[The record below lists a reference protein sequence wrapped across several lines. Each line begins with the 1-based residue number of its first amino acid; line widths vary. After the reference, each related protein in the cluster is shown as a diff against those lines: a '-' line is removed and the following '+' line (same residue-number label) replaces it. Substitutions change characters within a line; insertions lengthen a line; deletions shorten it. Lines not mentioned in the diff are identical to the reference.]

1 MSDFQK
7 FITNKYLYVPLMLWF
22 SIQTFKV
29 IYELIKT
36 KKFNFKRII
45 GAGGMPSSHSA
56 ITMCISTMIGKS
68 SGFDSSI
75 YALSLIGIYKNDL
88 WVSVNRDMDEANDKF
103 AEQQE
108 RENRQMLN
116 STLKDYTRKT
126 GRYF

>member
-1 MSDFQK
+1 MFRR
-7 FITNKYLYVPLMLWF
+7 IGYMIGTAIRLALEMVGAYL
-22 SIQTFKV
+22 SIIVIEVIIGFACYSFFNWDIPMDTVFKV
-29 IYELIKT
+29 T
-36 KKFNFKRII
+36 AII
-45 GAGGMPSSHSA
+45 VG
-56 ITMCISTMIGKS
+56 I
-68 SGFDSSI
+68 I

-116 STLKDYTRKT
+116 STLKDHTRRT